1 MSLHKR
7 LEYRDTHLQEQE
19 KNRKKLNSDVEEFLA
34 NGGEIEEVKP
44 KAWEYGKVYSPAG
57 ERE

>member
-19 KNRKKLNSDVEEFLA
+19 KNRKKINSDIEDFLA
-34 NGGEIEEVKP
+34 NGGKVEQIATKTFD
-44 KAWEYGKVYSPAG
+44 YGKPYSPAG
-57 ERE
+57 EGA